1 MHNGMAPPLVIS
13 DFQNFNLEI
22 SKYGK
27 IQFLFQL
34 PTDSYFVLFLA
45 ITVEIMSNIGR
56 STLELQNSYHL
67 TPFDLEDINPRS

>member
-1 MHNGMAPPLVIS
+1 MAPPLVIS

-34 PTDSYFVLFLA
+34 PTDSYFCF
-45 ITVEIMSNIGR
+45 IS
-56 STLELQNSYHL
+56 SYNS
-67 TPFDLEDINPRS
+67 